1 MSPRFTCRNRLAQN
15 VRYGQAAIRRKHQL
29 RKRCADWGKI
39 KADRW
44 PDHIRLSDLELRSTC
59 QVHKCQTPWRSPAS
73 PVVCPALDGLFVAGE
88 HLPRAFAAELGNR
101 QSQKKPHQSAAVIVL
116 DRFVFCR
123 GPSGTHGI
131 RFYTGEM
138 GIFGG
143 GDSRLVRACMS
154 HCQLSEILV
163 HN

>member
-1 MSPRFTCRNRLAQN
+1 MFDTVRQPYAGNTNCENGAPIGERSRPIDGPTTSGCLILSSGPRAKCTSA
-15 VRYGQAAIRRKHQL
+15 
-29 RKRCADWGKI
+29 KR
-39 KADRW
+39 
-44 PDHIRLSDLELRSTC
+44 
-59 QVHKCQTPWRSPAS
+59 QRSPAS